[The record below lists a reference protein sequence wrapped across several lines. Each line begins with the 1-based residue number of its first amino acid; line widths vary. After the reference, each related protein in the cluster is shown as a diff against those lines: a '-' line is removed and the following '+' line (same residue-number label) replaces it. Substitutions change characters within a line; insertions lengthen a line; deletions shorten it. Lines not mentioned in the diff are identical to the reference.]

1 MMTFGMRLVI
11 VRMMILVEI
20 MRSKNEVNIAQLIDA
35 WLRWV
40 FLFRR

>member
-1 MMTFGMRLVI
+1 MTFGMRLVI

-20 MRSKNEVNIAQLIDA
+20 MRSKNEVNIAQLIDT